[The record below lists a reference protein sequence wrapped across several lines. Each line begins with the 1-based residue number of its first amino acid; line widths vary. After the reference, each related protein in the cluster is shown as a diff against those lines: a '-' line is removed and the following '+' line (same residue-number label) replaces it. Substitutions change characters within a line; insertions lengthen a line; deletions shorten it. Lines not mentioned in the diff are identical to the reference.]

1 MDLIIR
7 PELLLLSFL
16 PRLENLNSSELLTME
31 MKYLCC
37 CRGSS
42 ESIVAPRVIPKDAI
56 RVILDEEPPVT
67 PIDESQVITND
78 ESQVILRDEPQAI
91 SDDAPTLRICF
102 AARTQGIIGTRWKY
116 REYQIR
122 FRNLSA
128 WRYIFDYLLDTS
140 LEPDLDSSGQENE
153 SISCSNT
160 KLDMTTAEYG
170 EEKMFEV
177 ECDGKPGD
185 SSAVKSE
192 SRWSLSTTH
201 STLSLET
208 VRASGKSHFKKKTST
223 KTSLPSDSVQTMRLK
238 SKQTDSSKHSQQPP
252 THSQSQ
258 KQHASYSSA
267 GGAEKEKRR
276 RHQDTLE
283 QLKANSFQP
292 QLGTPKHQAWPK
304 LRMLIAN
311 GLDEEARQ
319 YFPEVAEGQEALLLP
334 IKQNRHSFEVNMNKM
349 RASDIE
355 DAKAALAQIENWN
368 WKNVV
373 IFVRDG
379 DTPLEQTEWRIMEK
393 PRVLDWAL
401 SFI

>member
-1 MDLIIR
+1 MDLITR
-7 PELLLLSFL
+7 PELLLLRFL
-16 PRLENLNSSELLTME
+16 PIPENLNSSELLTIE

-91 SDDAPTLRICF
+91 SDDVPILRICF

-122 FRNLSA
+122 FRNLST
-128 WRYIFDYLLDTS
+128 WRCIFDHLLDV
-140 LEPDLDSSGQENE
+140 PDSDSSGQGNE

-160 KLDMTTAEYG
+160 ELDMTTAEYG
-170 EEKMFEV
+170 EEKMVEV

-192 SRWSLSTTH
+192 SRWSLSTTR

-208 VRASGKSHFKKKTST
+208 VRGSGKSHSKKKTST
-223 KTSLPSDSVQTMRLK
+223 KTSLPFDSVQTMRLK
-238 SKQTDSSKHSQQPP
+238 SKQTDSLKHSQQPL
-252 THSQSQ
+252 TYSQSQ

-267 GGAEKEKRR
+267 DGAEEEKRR
-276 RHQDTLE
+276 RHQDALE
-283 QLKANSFQP
+283 QLEANSFQP
-292 QLGTPKHQAWPK
+292 QLGTPKHQAWSK

-311 GLDEEARQ
+311 GLDEEAREC
-319 YFPEVAEGQEALLLP
+319 FPKVAEGQEALLLP

-355 DAKAALAQIENWN
+355 DAKAALAQIENWK

-379 DTPLEQTEWRIMEK
+379 DTPLGQTEWRIMEK
-393 PRVLDWAL
+393 PRVLNWEL
-401 SFI
+401 PFI